1 MARINKELVAMNLL
15 TCPTSKEAA
24 EKSGISVPTLCRLKK
39 KAARKAIESTYTG
52 VMTVSERQSVKDPN
66 THITSTKEVVVLEN
80 QPCKLSFETI
90 AATVQTDTAA
100 ALSQGVK
107 VFLSPNVS
115 IKAGS
120 KLTVTQNGVTT
131 AYKSSGVPAVYPTHQ
146 EIILTL
152 FERWA

>member
-1 MARINKELVAMNLL
+1 MIKAMQ
-15 TCPTSKEAA
+15 AA
-24 EKSGISVPTLCRLKK
+24 Q

-100 ALSQGVK
+100 LSQGVK
-107 VFLSPNVS
+107 VFLSPDVS

>member
-1 MARINKELVAMNLL
+1 MIKAMQ
-15 TCPTSKEAA
+15 AA
-24 EKSGISVPTLCRLKK
+24 Q

-66 THITSTKEVVVLEN
+66 THITSTKEVIVLEN

-100 ALSQGVK
+100 SLTQGTK
-107 VFLSPNVS
+107 LFLPPDVE

-120 KLTVTQNGVTT
+120 KIIVEQDGVKN
-131 AYKSSGVPAVYPTHQ
+131 AYSASGVPAVYPTHQ

>member
-1 MARINKELVAMNLL
+1 MIKEMQ
-15 TCPTSKEAA
+15 AA
-24 EKSGISVPTLCRLKK
+24 Q

-100 ALSQGVK
+100 ALSQGTK
-107 VFLSPNVS
+107 VFLSPDVS

-131 AYKSSGVPAVYPTHQ
+131 AYKSSGVPV
-146 EIILTL
+146 
-152 FERWA
+152 

>member
-1 MARINKELVAMNLL
+1 MIKAMQ
-15 TCPTSKEAA
+15 AA
-24 EKSGISVPTLCRLKK
+24 Q

-107 VFLSPNVS
+107 VFLSPDVS

-131 AYKSSGVPAVYPTHQ
+131 DRKSVV
-146 EIILTL
+146 
-152 FERWA
+152 